1 MKKITSWSSLLLL
14 ALFVVAFA
22 ACRHDDLAS
31 KAGADADQ
39 PTFAMDIDL
48 EDIPILPLEE
58 RTITTTDTEDGSRDE
73 SKPQSARAFEFTV
86 PAEGGGN
93 YPKLSFREGDQ
104 LPVYL
109 VLYPEDSYGT
119 QVFYSKDKVDLTV
132 KNNKISFK
140 MKGLEFV
147 GGHGLS
153 FSGKLAFDN
162 QNKWRLTALY
172 APGSSEASGA
182 NIINFTGKSPAKFL
196 NPGEKLV
203 LGTDINIPFVLGV
216 RKDDG
221 SHEPGVPVTMIP
233 DNQKVNPKTNSNP
246 EYNNPKNYRFE
257 VKPTEGAG
265 FYPLGTLFAM
275 RFSNDMKSVT
285 VAKEMMDEKYWNGN
299 NGNYSETLRQYDFAI
314 TKVSI
319 RSTSMKGRFDI
330 GSSVAFTPNET
341 TVSSFTLPQEGG
353 VRLNK
358 EGAETPWLY
367 FWQYSAEGKEN
378 SIMEV
383 TFNLY
388 NEALGVNTVE
398 RVYRTYGGTFKSS
411 NKYYKHLKLAR
422 ELRLSPLATL
432 GASFISFYPGDPQ
445 GIQWSDPWVEHS
457 HIADGPKA
465 NIGGV
470 YLRTEVEGKFRTP
483 FQVKDPKNPSAYL
496 NGRTWW
502 VLPSTAVIRGIFPPS
517 INGISNIR
525 DAAPTYVPKEYS
537 PREDEP
543 IVVDGIKIEDYA
555 IYATYGVWDLYPGAG
570 TQRQSKKESLRVY
583 YGLRYVGTQYVSA
596 WRYIELGPWMKK
608 ASDDGSNPIES
619 KYIIQSR
626 SLPLSAGATWN
637 AGTGGQ
643 PGFYAYDE
651 AKSRDLL
658 LNTIMKNSFWSDRVE
673 DRYEVVNTSGQS
685 QTVDPL
691 NYENVRYLKPDV
703 IERAFPLLGDWSTFG
718 GTRRNTGTIFN
729 FWIAPDKNSG
739 KATHVFRVC
748 NTEQSNLSGAQVG
761 YGKPRAVIIPILMPR
776 QAQ

>member
-1 MKKITSWSSLLLL
+1 MKKIISWSSLLLL
-14 ALFVVAFA
+14 SLFVVAFA
-22 ACRHDDLAS
+22 ACRHDDLTS

-285 VAKEMMDEKYWNGN
+285 VAKEMMDEKYWLGN

-330 GSSVAFTPNET
+330 GSSVSFTPNET

-367 FWQYSAEGKEN
+367 FWQYSAGGKEN

-383 TFNLY
+383 TFDLY

-398 RVYRTYGGTFKSS
+398 RVYRTYGSSFKAS

-445 GIQWSDPWVEHS
+445 GIQWSNPWVDHS
-457 HIADGPKA
+457 RIADGPNA
-465 NIGGV
+465 NIGGM

-483 FQVKDPKNPSAYL
+483 FQVKDPKSSSAYL

-502 VLPSTAVIRGIFPPS
+502 VLPSTAAIRGIFPPS
-517 INGISNIR
+517 IDGISNIR

-537 PREDEP
+537 PREGEP
-543 IVVDGIKIEDYA
+543 IVVDGIKIDDYA

-570 TQRQSKKESLRVY
+570 TQRQTKKESLRVY

-608 ASDDGSNPIES
+608 ASDDGSNPIDS

-761 YGKPRAVIIPILMPR
+761 YGKPRAVILPILMPR

>member
-58 RTITTTDTEDGSRDE
+58 RTITSTDTEDGSRDE

-93 YPKLSFREGDQ
+93 YPKLSFREGDK
-104 LPVYL
+104 LPVRL
-109 VLYPEDSYGT
+109 ILYPQGYYGT
-119 QVFYSKDKVDLTV
+119 KVFYSQNLVELTV

-140 MKGLEFV
+140 MKGLEFI
-147 GGHGLS
+147 GGNGLN
-153 FSGKLAFDN
+153 FSGALAFNN

-172 APGSSEASGA
+172 APGSSEPSGS
-182 NIINFTGKSPAKFL
+182 NIINFEGKSPAKFL

-216 RKDDG
+216 RKADG
-221 SHEPGVPVTMIP
+221 SHEPGVPVKMIY
-233 DNQKVNPKTNSNP
+233 DNHKVNPARHWDP

-257 VKPTEGAG
+257 VKPTDGAG

-285 VAKEMMDEKYWNGN
+285 LAKEMMDAKYWLGN

-330 GSSVAFTPNET
+330 GRSVAFTPNET

-353 VRLNK
+353 VSLNK

-367 FWQYSAEGKEN
+367 FWQYSAGGKEN

-383 TFNLY
+383 TFDLY
-388 NEALGVNTVE
+388 NKALGVNTVE
-398 RVYRTYGGTFKSS
+398 RVYRTYGSSFKSS

-422 ELRLSPLATL
+422 ELRLSPLVTL
-432 GASFISFYPGDPQ
+432 GAAFIAFTPNETQ
-445 GIQWSDPWVEHS
+445 GVQWADPWIKHS
-457 HIADGPKA
+457 KTASATEP
-465 NIGGV
+465 NLGGTYTKSGV
-470 YLRTEVEGKFRTP
+470 NNNFRVP
-483 FQVKDPKNPSAYL
+483 FQVKDPRNPSAYL

-502 VLPSTAVIRGIFPPS
+502 ILPSTAAIRGIFPPP

-525 DAAPTYVPKEYS
+525 DGAPTYVPKEYS
-537 PREDEP
+537 PRDNEP
-543 IVVDGIKIEDYA
+543 TVVDGLKIDDYA
-555 IYATYGVWDLYPGAG
+555 YYATYGVWDLYPGAG
-570 TQRQSKKESLRVY
+570 TQWQTKKESLRVY

-596 WRYIELGPWMKK
+596 WRYIELGPWNVPQ
-608 ASDDGSNPIES
+608 GNVNLPIDS

-626 SLPLSAGATWN
+626 SLPLSAGATWDSDH
-637 AGTGGQ
+637 G
-643 PGFYAYDE
+643 YYVYDE

-703 IERAFPLLGDWSTFG
+703 IERTFPLAGDWSTFSG
-718 GTRRNTGTIFN
+718 GRSKPGECFT
-729 FWIAPDKNSG
+729 FWISPGSG
-739 KATHVFRVC
+739 SATHAYRVT
-748 NTEQSNLSGAQVG
+748 NKEQKNLSAITVG
-761 YGKPRAVIIPILMPR
+761 HGWASALILPILMPR

>member
-109 VLYPEDSYGT
+109 VLYPEDDYGT

-172 APGSSEASGA
+172 APGSSEASGS

-203 LGTDINIPFVLGV
+203 LGRDINIPFVLGV

-233 DNQKVNPKTNSNP
+233 DNQKVNPKVNSNP

-285 VAKEMMDEKYWNGN
+285 VAKEMMDEKYWLGN

-367 FWQYSAEGKEN
+367 FWQYSAGGKEN

-383 TFNLY
+383 TFDLY

-398 RVYRTYGGTFKSS
+398 RVYRTYGSSFKSS

-432 GASFISFYPGDPQ
+432 GASFISFYPENSQ
-445 GIQWSDPWVEHS
+445 GIQWSYPWVNHS
-457 HIADGPKA
+457 YMADGTNA
-465 NIGGV
+465 NLGGI
-470 YLRTEVEGKFRTP
+470 YLRREVEGKFRTP
-483 FQVKDPKNPSAYL
+483 FQVKDPQNPSAYL
-496 NGRTWW
+496 NGRAWW
-502 VLPSTAVIRGIFPPS
+502 VIPSTAAIRGIFPPS

-525 DAAPTYVPKEYS
+525 DGVPTYVPSEYT
-537 PREDEP
+537 PRTDEP
-543 IVVDGIKIEDYA
+543 IVVDGIKIDDYA
-555 IYATYGVWDLYPGAG
+555 IYATYGVWDLYTGAG
-570 TQRQSKKESLRVY
+570 GEWQKRKESLRVY

-596 WRYIELGPWMKK
+596 WRYIELGPWKVK
-608 ASDDGSNPIES
+608 ESDDGRYPIDS

-626 SLPLSAGATWN
+626 SLPLSAGATWDSDH
-637 AGTGGQ
+637 G
-643 PGFYAYDE
+643 YYVYDE

-703 IERAFPLLGDWSTFG
+703 IERAFPLVGDWSTFG
-718 GTRRNTGTIFN
+718 GTRKNTGTIFN

-748 NTEQSNLSGAQVG
+748 NTEQKNLSGAQVS
-761 YGKPRAVIIPILMPR
+761 YGKSRAVILPILMPR

>member
-1 MKKITSWSSLLLL
+1 MKKITSWSSVLLL

-22 ACRHDDLAS
+22 ACRHDDLAP

-58 RTITTTDTEDGSRDE
+58 RTITSTDTEDGSRDE

-93 YPKLSFREGDQ
+93 YPKLSFQEGDK
-104 LPVYL
+104 LPVRL
-109 VLYPEDSYGT
+109 ILYPQGYYGT
-119 QVFYSKDKVDLTV
+119 KVFYSQNLVELTV

-140 MKGLEFV
+140 MKGLEFI
-147 GGHGLS
+147 GGNGLN
-153 FSGKLAFDN
+153 FSGALAFNN

-172 APGSSEASGA
+172 TPGSTETTG

-216 RKDDG
+216 RKSDG

-233 DNQKVNPKTNSNP
+233 DNQKVNPSKYWDP

-257 VKPTEGAG
+257 FKPTPGAG

-275 RFSNDMKSVT
+275 RFSNDMKSVM
-285 VAKEMMDEKYWNGN
+285 VAKEKMDAKYWQGN
-299 NGNYSETLRQYDFAI
+299 NGNYSETLRQYDYAI

-330 GSSVAFTPNET
+330 GRSVAFTPNET
-341 TVSSFTLPQEGG
+341 TVSSFTPPQKGG

-367 FWQYSAEGKEN
+367 FWQNSSGGSEN

-383 TFNLY
+383 TFDLY

-398 RVYRTYGGTFKSS
+398 RVYRTYGGAFKAS

-432 GASFISFYPGDPQ
+432 GAAFISFYPGDTQ
-445 GIQWSDPWVEHS
+445 GIQWSYPWGSNAKMAEGT
-457 HIADGPKA
+457 ARNA
-465 NIGGV
+465 GGI
-470 YLRTEVEGKFRTP
+470 YLRSEVQSKFRAP
-483 FQVKDPKNPSAYL
+483 FQVKDPDNASAYL
-496 NGRTWW
+496 SGKTWW
-502 VLPSTAVIRGIFPPS
+502 ILPSMAAIRGIFPPS
-517 INGISNIR
+517 INGISNTR
-525 DAAPTYVPKEYS
+525 DGAPTYVPYEYS
-537 PREDEP
+537 PKADEP
-543 IVVDGIKIEDYA
+543 IVVDGIKVDDYA
-555 IYATYGVWDLYPGAG
+555 WYATYGVWDLVPGG
-570 TQRQSKKESLRVY
+570 DQKRGESLRVY
-583 YGLRYVGTQYVSA
+583 YGLRYVGTSYVSA
-596 WRYIELGPWMKK
+596 WRYIEWGKWNNKL
-608 ASDDGSNPIES
+608 SNPNDQPIAS

-626 SLPLSAGATWN
+626 SLPLSAGATWDS
-637 AGTGGQ
+637 GHG
-643 PGFYAYDE
+643 YYVYDHDK
-651 AKSRDLL
+651 AKTLL
-658 LNTIMKNSFWSDRVE
+658 KETIMKNSFWSDHVA
-673 DRYEVVNTSGQS
+673 DRTTVRDGQGNEH
-685 QTVDPL
+685 TTEPL
-691 NYENVRYLKPDV
+691 TYQNVTDLKPDV
-703 IERAFPLLGDWSTFG
+703 IQRILPLVGEWSTFPG
-718 GTRRNTGTIFN
+718 KRSNSGTCFS
-729 FWIAPDKNSG
+729 FWIAPNSSG
-739 KATHVFRVC
+739 QATHIFRV
-748 NTEQSNLSGAQVG
+748 SNKDQRTLSAATATKGAA
-761 YGKPRAVIIPILMPR
+761 RAVILPILMPR

>member
-93 YPKLSFREGDQ
+93 YPKLSFRDGDK
-104 LPVYL
+104 LSVYL
-109 VLYPEDSYGT
+109 VLYPQGSYGT
-119 QVFYSKDKVDLTV
+119 QVFYSKDKVELTV

-140 MKGLEFV
+140 MKGLKFV

-162 QNKWRLTALY
+162 QNDWRLTALY

-216 RKDDG
+216 KKTDG

-246 EYNNPKNYRFE
+246 EYNNPENYRFE

-285 VAKEMMDEKYWNGN
+285 VAKEMMDEKYWLGN

-330 GSSVAFTPNET
+330 GSSVSFTPNET

-383 TFNLY
+383 TFDLY

-398 RVYRTYGGTFKSS
+398 RVYRTYGGAFKSS

-445 GIQWSDPWVEHS
+445 GIQWSDPWVNHS
-457 HIADGPKA
+457 RIADGPNA
-465 NIGGV
+465 NIGGM

-483 FQVKDPKNPSAYL
+483 FQVKDPKNSSAYL

-517 INGISNIR
+517 IDGISNIR

-537 PREDEP
+537 PREGEP
-543 IVVDGIKIEDYA
+543 IVVDGIKIDDYA

-608 ASDDGSNPIES
+608 ASDDGMHPIES